1 MRYACVQDVP
11 ASWET
16 YLEIIDGLEG
26 TAPAG
31 LLIHAA
37 GPTDEG
43 FRMIEVWES
52 KAACDRF
59 HHGRQRAHGDNAGD
73 PPNLHRTIRELTVE
87 HLLGL

>member
-16 YLEIIDGLEG
+16 YLQIIDDLGDE
-26 TAPAG
+26 TPAG

-43 FRMIEVWES
+43 FRMIDVWES
-52 KAACDRF
+52 ETACVRF
-59 HHGRQRAHGDNAGD
+59 HHGRQRAVGDHDGD
-73 PPNLHRTIRELTVE
+73 PPNLHRIVRGLAVE
-87 HLLGL
+87 HLLRA

>member
-1 MRYACVQDVP
+1 MSYACVQDVP

-16 YLEIIDGLEG
+16 YLGIIDGLEG
-26 TAPAG
+26 EAPTG

-52 KAACDRF
+52 KAACERF
-59 HHGRQRAHGDNAGD
+59 HRGRQRRLGDHAGD
-73 PPNLHRTIRELTVE
+73 PPNLQRTIRELDVQ
-87 HLLGL
+87 HLFGP

>member
-16 YLEIIDGLEG
+16 YLEIVDGLREP
-26 TAPAG
+26 PAG

-52 KAACDRF
+52 KAACDLF
-59 HHGRQRAHGDNAGD
+59 HRGRLRTLGDDAGD
-73 PPNLHRTIRELTVE
+73 PPNLQRTIRELAVE
-87 HLLGL
+87 HVLRA

>member
-16 YLEIIDGLEG
+16 YLGMVGDMGEE
-26 TAPAG
+26 TPAG

-59 HHGRQRAHGDNAGD
+59 HRGRLRALGDHDGD
-73 PPNLHRTIRELTVE
+73 PPNLHRTIRELAVE
-87 HLLGL
+87 HFLRA

>member
-16 YLEIIDGLEG
+16 YLAIVAGLQEP
-26 TAPAG
+26 PAG

-52 KAACDRF
+52 KAAFERF
-59 HHGRQRAHGDNAGD
+59 HRGRLRTLGDHDDD
-73 PPNLHRTIRELTVE
+73 PPNLQRTIRELAVE
-87 HLLGL
+87 HVLHP

>member
-11 ASWET
+11 ASWEI
-16 YLEIIDGLEG
+16 YLGIVEGLEEKV
-26 TAPAG
+26 PAG
-31 LLIHAA
+31 LLVHAA

-59 HHGRQRAHGDNAGD
+59 HSGRRRPLGDRDGD

-87 HLLGL
+87 RLLGP

>member
-16 YLEIIDGLEG
+16 YLGIVEGLGE
-26 TAPAG
+26 APAG

-59 HHGRQRAHGDNAGD
+59 HRGRLRALGDDDGD
-73 PPNLHRTIRELTVE
+73 PPNLHRTIRELAVE
-87 HLLGL
+87 HLLRA